1 MPRIAIIDDDASVRS
16 SIELVLSANGHDAV
30 SFPEAKQFLA
40 TADAGEFDLLLFDND
55 MPQMTGL
62 ELHDWLQGQ
71 TVLRPKFVLMSG
83 RITEEDFA
91 ETHGSLGITLL
102 TKPFSLAKLLQIV
115 NS

>member
-16 SIELVLSANGHDAV
+16 SIELVLSAKGHDAV
-30 SFPEAKQFLA
+30 SFPDAKQFLA
-40 TADAGEFDLLLFDND
+40 TADASEFDLLLVDND
-55 MPQMTGL
+55 MPHMTGL

-91 ETHGSLGITLL
+91 QTHEVREVTLL
-102 TKPFSLAKLLQIV
+102 SKPFSLAKLLQIV
-115 NS
+115 NF